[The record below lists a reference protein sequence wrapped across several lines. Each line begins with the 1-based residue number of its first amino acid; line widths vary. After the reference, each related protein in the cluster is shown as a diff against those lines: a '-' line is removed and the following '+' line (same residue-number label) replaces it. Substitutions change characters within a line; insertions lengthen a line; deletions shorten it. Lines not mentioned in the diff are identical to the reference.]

1 MAKGHLQGAVG
12 SLGTLALLRDRSAH
26 LGQRSPPTNWRY
38 PRCDGGC
45 HDSTTL
51 RKNVVRVDRGV
62 YSLRTLQSVPPEE
75 SETELPDS
83 RGVIPPI
90 ALEAGD
96 FLTLSACFGDV
107 TKWIGT
113 DPIRGSVE
121 GC

>member
-38 PRCDGGC
+38 SRCDGGC

-90 ALEAGD
+90 ALEAGEENNG
-96 FLTLSACFGDV
+96 FLNAFGMFWRRDEV
-107 TKWIGT
+107 DW
-113 DPIRGSVE
+113 DRPY
-121 GC
+121 